1 LSVSLTILSGRK
13 NDMAHTF
20 NELLEWLKQQDE
32 VYLLEILNINSDELV
47 RAFLDKIEEKQD
59 VLKRE
64 IEL

>member
-1 LSVSLTILSGRK
+1 LNVLLTTPSGRK